1 MSAVTADKPGPPP
14 RTPPGG
20 FVAGLGRRATSGGMV
35 SQVLVPVTAVL
46 AALVVG
52 GVLIALD
59 GVNPFSAYREILRA
73 VFLGKRGLSDTAT
86 AATPLILVGLGYSI
100 AYRARVFTIGGEGQ
114 YLIGAIAGTA
124 WVTAGGVRNWPGFSL
139 IATGLVVAAIAGAFW
154 GGIAGWLQTRFGANV
169 VISSLMLVYV
179 ADSVLQWAV
188 RTGIRDPSS
197 FVPNSRPLLAAE
209 LPRLPGTNTHIGF
222 AIAMV
227 LVPMATVFMARHRG
241 GFRVV
246 AAGFNPNALDANEIS
261 KRTIVVL
268 VMFIAGGLA
277 GLAGMVETAG
287 ASGRLG
293 AAASVGF
300 GFEAIIVAMIGRL
313 HPIGVAI
320 AALGL
325 AALTIGFE
333 STQRVLDVPS
343 TLVGVITALIV
354 VFVVIGDA
362 LASRG
367 REGR

>member
-1 MSAVTADKPGPPP
+1 MTGVATERPVDPS
-14 RTPPGG
+14 GG
-20 FVAGLGRRATSGGMV
+20 FMAGLGRRATSGGIV
-35 SQVLVPVTAVL
+35 SQVLVPVVAVL
-46 AALVVG
+46 AALFVG

-59 GVNPFSAYREILRA
+59 GVSPISAYREILRA
-73 VFLGKRGLSDTAT
+73 VFVGKRGLSDTAT
-86 AATPLILVGLGYSI
+86 AATPLMLVGLGYAM

-114 YLIGAIAGTA
+114 YLIGAVAGTA
-124 WVTAGGVRNWPGFSL
+124 WVTAGGIRNWPGFPL
-139 IATGLVVAAIAGAFW
+139 VVTGLLVAALAGALW
-154 GGIAGWLQTRFGANV
+154 SGIAGWLDTRFGANV

-197 FVPNSRPLLAAE
+197 FVPNSRRLLAAE
-209 LPRLPGTNTHIGF
+209 LPGLPGTSTHIGF
-222 AIAMV
+222 AIAV
-227 LVPMATVFMARHRG
+227 LLVPVATVFMARHRG
-241 GFRVV
+241 GFRVS
-246 AAGFNPNALDANEIS
+246 ATGYNPNALDANEIS
-261 KRTIVVL
+261 KKKVVML
-268 VMFIAGGLA
+268 VMLVAGALA

-287 ASGRLG
+287 STGRLG

-300 GFEAIIVAMIGRL
+300 GFEAIIVAMMGRL
-313 HPIGVAI
+313 HPIGVAL

-325 AALTIGFE
+325 AGLTIGFE

-362 LASRG
+362 LANRG